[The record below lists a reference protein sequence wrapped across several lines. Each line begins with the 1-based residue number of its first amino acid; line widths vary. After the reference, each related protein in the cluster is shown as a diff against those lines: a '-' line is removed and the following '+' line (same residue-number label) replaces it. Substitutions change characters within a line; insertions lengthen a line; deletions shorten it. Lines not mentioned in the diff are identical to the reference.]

1 MSVIIPAFNAAA
13 TIRQTLNSVL
23 SQTYEEIEVIVVDD
37 GSSDATNTIIGEFV
51 KGDERV
57 QLIRQS
63 NAGVGAARNTAIRL
77 ARGKYIA
84 PLDAD
89 DFWLPEKLEKQV
101 VCMEQC
107 DRETGFVYCWYRSV
121 NQLGTFIG
129 DCRPDTFEGRLR
141 QVILL
146 RNVVGNGSVP
156 LIRATALEKVG
167 LYLTRAEQGGAQGCE
182 DWDLYLRIAEEFGV
196 RMVFDYLLAYRQNVS
211 GMSGNAEKMAASFEV
226 FLHRA
231 RKRNRDLS
239 SSIFGWSSGSFYL
252 YLARTCYYRGHYR
265 WCLRYL
271 KEAVRTD
278 PALLLTTGIYRTALA
293 TFQNMIE
300 DPQGD
305 KMAQMFLRPPPQN
318 EGKKVELNSDKK
330 KERIF
335 ISNWIFE
342 NIERRRWSGALD
354 DGA

>member
-1 MSVIIPAFNAAA
+1 M
-13 TIRQTLNSVL
+13 
-23 SQTYEEIEVIVVDD
+23 VDD
-37 GSSDATNTIIGEFV
+37 GSSDDTSAIVGEFV
-51 KGDERV
+51 ERDARFKLV
-57 QLIRQS
+57 AQS

-77 ARGKYIA
+77 AKGKYIA

-89 DFWLPEKLEKQV
+89 DLWLPEKLEKQV
-101 VCMEQC
+101 ACLEQC
-107 DRETGFVYCWYRSV
+107 DGQTGFVYCWYRLVSR
-121 NQLGTFIG
+121 LGTFIG
-129 DCRPDTFEGRLR
+129 NCQPETFEGRLR
-141 QVILL
+141 QVMLL

-196 RMVFDYLLAYRQNVS
+196 RMVFDYLLEYRQNVS

-239 SSIFGWSSGSFYL
+239 SSIFGWSAGSFYL
-252 YLARTCYYRGHYR
+252 YLARSCYHRGHYR

-271 KEAVRTD
+271 KEAVRAD
-278 PALLLTTGIYRTALA
+278 FALMLTTGIYRTVFA
-293 TFQNMIE
+293 TLRNMIE
-300 DPQGD
+300 DPQGN
-305 KMAQMFLRPPPQN
+305 KMVQMFLQPPPQN
-318 EGKKVELNSDKK
+318 EGQEIKGNSNNNKK
-330 KERIF
+330 RPF

-342 NIERRRWSGALD
+342 NIERRRWSDALD